1 MELLLEKIKKELEET
16 RKEKFNYQSK
26 VIELR
31 KALKSKLVE
40 LEVRKCHFHLH
51 ASLLNLCLF
60 DFKSKVIIK

>member
-1 MELLLEKIKKELEET
+1 MELLLENIKKELEET

-40 LEVRKCHFHLH
+40 LEVRKFYYIHV
-51 ASLLNLCLF
+51 SLVRLLF
-60 DFKSKVIIK
+60 I